1 MKSYD
6 EFVGFERGW
15 DRLLKDIFS
24 LPISVGWSDLEK
36 DMFLKRDGSS
46 KYFGTQD
53 SSLIKLNKAVCS
65 SAFPPSNMYIDPETK
80 QLIITTALAGVP
92 KENIYVELENDMIK
106 LKVSSNKEHE
116 SKIYAQK
123 GLKTVENK
131 EISWKFNPQY
141 HDSENIDIEY
151 TDGLLT
157 IIVNPVESCK
167 PKKRALFGV
176 KQEKDS
182 DEERRKN
189 EEFNTQGPC
198 RCDEKDITE
207 CDHPT
212 DEVDQ

>member
-1 MKSYD
+1 MKNYD
-6 EFVGFERGW
+6 EFTGFERGW
-15 DRLLKDIFS
+15 DRLLRDLFS
-24 LPISVGWSDLEK
+24 LPMSVSGCWSDEDL
-36 DMFLKRDGSS
+36 FFNRNSSS
-46 KYFGTQD
+46 KYFGTLD

-123 GLKTVENK
+123 GLKTVENN

-141 HDSENIDIEY
+141 HDSENIGIEY
-151 TDGLLT
+151 TNGLLT

-176 KQEKDS
+176 EQEKDP

-189 EEFNTQGPC
+189 GEFNIQGPC
-198 RCDEKDITE
+198 SCGKKDGTE

-212 DEVDQ
+212 DEAD